1 MPRGTFY
8 VWFDCGK
15 SSMDFTKEMI
25 DKGIIVTPGTG
36 FGGEDGY
43 IRMAVTRNIDSIQ
56 EALRRMGKRND

>member
-1 MPRGTFY
+1 
-8 VWFDCGK
+8 
-15 SSMDFTKEMI
+15 MDFTKEMI

-43 IRMAVTRNIDSIQ
+43 IRMAVTRNIDSIK